1 MINDYT
7 PFMDLYP
14 ELKLLPTSDFKN
26 QISGISDFDYIQDVN
41 RTDSDGKLENFHLIV
56 KDRKFGIYLY
66 SSGCVWTVDEIVLS
80 PEFDYPIVFTRKEEM
95 SFSAIIKKNGKY
107 GMLFWNYGFLKNKFY
122 AIKTE
127 YDSIEKLN
135 ETRYKAIKGNTV
147 VYFDR
152 NGQIL
157 K

>member
-14 ELKLLPTSDFKN
+14 ELQLLPTSDFKN
-26 QISGISDFDYIQDVN
+26 QISGISEFDYIQDIN
-41 RTDSDGKLENFHLIV
+41 RKDADGELEKFHLIV

-66 SSGCVWTVDEIVLS
+66 SSGCAWTVDEIVLS
-80 PEFDYPIVFTRKEEM
+80 PEYDYPIVFTRKEGM
-95 SFSAIIKKNGKY
+95 SFSAILKQKGKY
-107 GMLFWNYGFLKNKFY
+107 GMLFWKYGLFINNFY
-122 AIKTE
+122 VIKTE

-152 NGQIL
+152 NGQVL